1 MPRPPSRGSVSS
13 PYGMRINPNDGKYRM
28 HYGEDTLGEG
38 NYAPVTGTV
47 VFAGY
52 DSTGTGLG
60 YAVGIREADNPSVIW
75 WVAHH
80 ASLSVRV
87 GDSTREGATYLGAKG
102 ASGAARGVHAHTERR
117 VGGAAR
123 PGSGTPTN
131 PRDYYT
137 STAGGGTE
145 PFPNERKKSMTTLYY
160 NGQPG
165 GSAVWA
171 LGGDSPGTTANWI
184 ETREQSMA
192 NAWAASHGPSV
203 NCGTVA
209 EFGNFRSWYQEPVRT
224 AGSGSGGLTSAQDA
238 ALMGLPAAVDDLPTK
253 GELTQAL
260 TSTVSLVNEH
270 ADANKDE
277 IIADIPSSGSGGS
290 TSAYSLSLE
299 IEQVPG
305 TATGTATP
313 Q

>member
-1 MPRPPSRGSVSS
+1 
-13 PYGMRINPNDGKYRM
+13 M

-38 NYAPVTGTV
+38 NFAPVTGTV
-47 VFAGY
+47 VFADY
-52 DSTGTGLG
+52 DHTGTGLG
-60 YAVGIREADNPSVIW
+60 YAVGVRDAANPSVIW

-87 GDSTREGATYLGAKG
+87 GDSVREGVTYLGVKG
-102 ASGAARGVHAHTERR
+102 ASGAAKGVHAHTERR

-137 STAGGGTE
+137 STAGGETE
-145 PFPNERKKSMTTLYY
+145 TFPNERKRSMTTVYW

-165 GSAVWA
+165 ASGAKWA
-171 LGGDSPGTTANWI
+171 LAGDSPGTTANWI
-184 ETREQSMA
+184 ETGTQSLA
-192 NAWAASHGPSV
+192 SAWAVVHGSAV
-203 NCGTVA
+203 NL
-209 EFGNFRSWYQEPVRT
+209 GNDQSFADFRSWYQESVRT
-224 AGSGSGGLTSAQDA
+224 AGGGSGGLTSAQDA

-253 GELTQAL
+253 SELTQAL

-277 IIADIPSSGSGGS
+277 IIAAIPDGAGGGS
-290 TSAYSLSLE
+290 ASAYALSLN